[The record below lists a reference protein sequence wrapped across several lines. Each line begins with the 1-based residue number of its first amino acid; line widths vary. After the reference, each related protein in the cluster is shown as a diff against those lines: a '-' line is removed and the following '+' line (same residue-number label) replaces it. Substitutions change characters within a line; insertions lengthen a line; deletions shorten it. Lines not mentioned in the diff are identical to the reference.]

1 MKLSFA
7 LTSLCSYILR
17 EAAQES
23 KDLLCNLCLTCAPH
37 CLNMTDIAGFFLLQG
52 GQQGGINAL
61 FLTTSQVTVTLQ
73 TKDTAGQ
80 SVIEWITRLLL
91 LRNLYCK
98 NQWENTIKAPDLS
111 LGQPFCSEPLLTVSR
126 ISPLP
131 SCLISQLSCHISLVS
146 GGRRLTH
153 RPSATFDTNT
163 DIMAYPRHTTINH

>member
-1 MKLSFA
+1 MGAARLSTGSTHFSLQTFPAPRGGAELVLAPSHKARGGLQPSHSCFLQMKLSFA

-80 SVIEWITRLLL
+80 SVIE
-91 LRNLYCK
+91 
-98 NQWENTIKAPDLS
+98 
-111 LGQPFCSEPLLTVSR
+111 
-126 ISPLP
+126 
-131 SCLISQLSCHISLVS
+131 
-146 GGRRLTH
+146 
-153 RPSATFDTNT
+153 
-163 DIMAYPRHTTINH
+163 